1 MIQGLIHSH
10 ITAWLIAFV
19 LFFVVIG
26 LNTSGKEKGS
36 KIVSMILRSFYI
48 LILLTGTMLLVNYAD
63 ITALVI
69 LKAVA
74 GIWVIGALEMLLIKS
89 KKKELK
95 MGSWLQLLV
104 AFSLV
109 LYLGLSLSMGMKFF

>member
-1 MIQGLIHSH
+1 VIQGLLHSH

-26 LNTSGKEKGS
+26 LNSRGKQKGS

-48 LILLTGTMLLVNYAD
+48 LILLTGTMLLVNYAN
-63 ITALVI
+63 ITTLLI
-69 LKAVA
+69 LKAAV
-74 GIWVIGALEMLLIKS
+74 GVWVIGALEMILMKS

-95 MGSWLQLLV
+95 IGSWFQLIV

-109 LYLGLSLSMGMKFF
+109 LYLGLSLSL

>member
-26 LNTSGKEKGS
+26 LNASGKQKGS
-36 KIVSMILRSFYI
+36 KIVSMILRTFYI
-48 LILLTGTMLLVNYAD
+48 LILLTGTMLLVNYAT
-63 ITALVI
+63 ITLLVI
-69 LKAVA
+69 LKAAV
-74 GIWVIGALEMLLIKS
+74 GVWVIAALELILVKS

-95 MGSWLQLLV
+95 IGSWLQLLV

-109 LYLGLSLSMGMKFF
+109 LYLGFSLSL